1 MTSAW
6 VKAIESVKAMN
17 MMVID
22 LSYSTA
28 LVSSQLAVML
38 CSYVIVKPSMYSF
51 PTPLFIDHIDSAL
64 IQLYFG

>member
-6 VKAIESVKAMN
+6 VKAIGSVKAIN

-28 LVSSQLAVML
+28 LVLSQLAVML
-38 CSYVIVKPSMYSF
+38 CYYVILESSLYPF
-51 PTPLFIDHIDSAL
+51 PTLLSIDRTD
-64 IQLYFG
+64 

>member
-6 VKAIESVKAMN
+6 VKAIGSVKAMN

-38 CSYVIVKPSMYSF
+38 CSYVTVEPSLYPF
-51 PTPLFIDHIDSAL
+51 PTLLSIDRTD
-64 IQLYFG
+64 

>member
-6 VKAIESVKAMN
+6 VKAVESVKAMN

-38 CSYVIVKPSMYSF
+38 CSYVIVKTSLYPF
-51 PTPLFIDHIDSAL
+51 PTLLSIDRT
-64 IQLYFG
+64 G

>member
-6 VKAIESVKAMN
+6 VKAIGSVKTMN

-22 LSYSTA
+22 LSYGTA

-38 CSYVIVKPSMYSF
+38 CVYVIVKTSLYPF
-51 PTPLFIDHIDSAL
+51 PTLLFIDRT
-64 IQLYFG
+64 G